1 MDLMKWEGKAPR
13 DLWDAFDSL
22 RGEMEDTM
30 NFLRLPDSAG
40 LLDRTQAPAV
50 DLVETDDEIIVKADL
65 PGVQKNDLELTV
77 TDSLLTIKG
86 EKRAEANGEK
96 RKIFRKETWVG
107 SFGRTIELPSL
118 IDTQKVR
125 AELKDGVLTI
135 EIPKKEEAK
144 ARLVKVSVN

>member
-1 MDLMKWEGKAPR
+1 
-13 DLWDAFDSL
+13 
-22 RGEMEDTM
+22 
-30 NFLRLPDSAG
+30 
-40 LLDRTQAPAV
+40 V

-96 RKIFRKETWVG
+96 QKIFRKETWVG